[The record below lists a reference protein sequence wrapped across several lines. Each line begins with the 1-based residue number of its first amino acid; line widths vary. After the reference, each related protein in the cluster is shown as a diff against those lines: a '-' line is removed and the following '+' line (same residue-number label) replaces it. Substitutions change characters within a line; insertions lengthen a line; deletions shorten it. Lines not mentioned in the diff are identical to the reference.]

1 MNATVPRASAQNAGQ
16 NRRIARAAVV
26 VLGAT
31 GGVGRGVVEAA
42 LAMGRPVIAV
52 ARDKAGLQCL
62 RGKFPDADLSIVPG
76 SVASDG
82 DGERLANALRKL
94 GRPIDGVVAA
104 VCGGAARGRLLDHPA
119 AFLRQ
124 TLDDD
129 LLPHLA
135 AARHLLPLLSQAGR
149 TGTYVLIGGPGAD
162 RPWAGYG
169 HRSIATAALRMLARV
184 LHEEA
189 RTLGVRVQL
198 LAIDSPVSTDLN
210 RAHACEQWPSALA
223 VGQRA
228 LALVEPDGLQ
238 PADAV
243 VPYSK
248 VSFSDT
254 AARHIGESHADPAPD
269 VTADVDWASV
279 DSTTYQEPGNGDAT
293 PTASSGSCGATR
305 AQAMQD
311 NAAVASASVGL
322 LPSRCLQDARTLLRK
337 LIAPDNVIAPDNIA
351 PHNNNNQEDL
361 P

>member
-1 MNATVPRASAQNAGQ
+1 VSNAVVKASAPNAGQ
-16 NRRIARAAVV
+16 TRRIARGAVV

-42 LAMGRPVIAV
+42 LASGRPVIAV

-62 RGKFPDADLSIVPG
+62 RGKFPDADLSVVPG
-76 SVASDG
+76 SVSSDG
-82 DGERLANALRKL
+82 DGERLARALGKL
-94 GRPIDGVVAA
+94 GRPIDGVIAA
-104 VCGGAARGRLLDHPA
+104 VCGSASRGRLLDHPA

-135 AARHLLPLLSQAGR
+135 AARHLLPLLAQAGR

-189 RTLGVRVQL
+189 RTIGVRVQL
-198 LAIDSPVSTDLN
+198 LAIDSPVCTDLN
-210 RAHACEQWPSALA
+210 RANACEQWPSALA

-248 VSFSDT
+248 VSFPDVNPHPL
-254 AARHIGESHADPAPD
+254 RGSHAN
-269 VTADVDWASV
+269 VTPDVDWPSV
-279 DSTTYQEPGNGDAT
+279 DSTIPQEPVNSGAA
-293 PTASSGSCGATR
+293 PTASSPACGAAK

-311 NAAVASASVGL
+311 GAPGVAL
-322 LPSRCLQDARTLLRK
+322 LPSRCLQDARTLLRN
-337 LIAPDNVIAPDNIA
+337 LIAPNDIA

>member
-1 MNATVPRASAQNAGQ
+1 MKTPAAKASAQNTAQ
-16 NRRIARAAVV
+16 SRRIARAAVV

-42 LAMGRPVIAV
+42 LASGRPVIAV

-62 RGKFPDADLSIVPG
+62 RGKFPDADLSVVAG
-76 SVASDG
+76 SISSDG
-82 DGERLANALRKL
+82 DGERLARDLRKL
-94 GRPIDGVVAA
+94 GRPIGGVVAA
-104 VCGGAARGRLLDHPA
+104 VCGSDTRGRLLDHPA

-135 AARHLLPLLSQAGR
+135 AARHLLPLLSEAGR

-189 RTLGVRVQL
+189 RTIGVRVQL
-198 LAIDSPVSTDLN
+198 LAIDSPVCTELN

-228 LALVEPDGLQ
+228 LALVEPEGVQ
-238 PADAV
+238 PAQAV
-243 VPYSK
+243 VN
-248 VSFSDT
+248 FSEVT
-254 AARHIGESHADPAPD
+254 ALPLPMDAADVDPAP
-269 VTADVDWASV
+269 A
-279 DSTTYQEPGNGDAT
+279 DSTIQQDPEPGDAT
-293 PTASSGSCGATR
+293 APPS
-305 AQAMQD
+305 AQA
-311 NAAVASASVGL
+311 GL
-322 LPSRCLQDARTLLRK
+322 LPSRCLQDARTLLRN
-337 LIAPDNVIAPDNIA
+337 LISTD
-351 PHNNNNQEDL
+351 NNNQERST
-361 P
+361 